1 MKQEECGID
10 EIKMFM
16 KILFIRRLNPFF
28 DASASGNRF
37 ASLVDGLARLGVQ
50 ITILVTGGYNN
61 FAERRSCAKSFDKD
75 NIRVRYLIPTSNH
88 TIWWRRFNK
97 YVLYFVGRGYI
108 KYRLRKDL
116 CSFDGNFVW
125 LTNDALILSSYIT
138 VSDKLK
144 CRTLLE
150 INEFHDIYKLDGK
163 ITHKFQ
169 IQQAKESEGI
179 YLEAIKHID
188 CFAIM
193 TKTLLNY
200 YKSMVKPEA
209 VLMHL
214 PMTVDMSRF
223 EMDKDKNCKECYIAF
238 AGSFDNSKDGLR
250 ILIESFAKLYLRYPK
265 YKLKIAGFYHPDV
278 EQQKQLIE
286 KYGIQDKVQY
296 VGVLTREQ
304 IPYFLK
310 NASILA
316 LARPDSHQARGGFP
330 TKLGEYLSTKNPVCV
345 TNVGEIGYYLKDN
358 ESAFLAFPNSV
369 DSFTD
374 ALERAL
380 QDEELAKKVGLE
392 GYEVAKANFNMEI
405 QSKRLYTFLCDNLKK

>member
-1 MKQEECGID
+1 MKQEGYGID
-10 EIKMFM
+10 EIKTFM
-16 KILFIRRLNPFF
+16 KILFVRRLNPFF

-37 ASLVDGLARLGVQ
+37 ASLVEGLARLGVQ
-50 ITILVTGGYNN
+50 ITVLVTGGYNN
-61 FAERRSCAKSFDKD
+61 FAERRSFARSFDKG

-97 YVLYFVGRGYI
+97 YILNFVGRGYV
-108 KYRLRKDL
+108 KYRLEKDL
-116 CSFDGNFVW
+116 RSFDGDFVW
-125 LTNDALILSSYIT
+125 LTNDALILASYIA
-138 VSDKLK
+138 VFDKLK

-150 INEFHDIYKLDGK
+150 INEFHDIYKLEGK

-169 IQQAKESEGI
+169 VRQAKESERI

-188 CFAIM
+188 CFAVM

-200 YKSMVKPEA
+200 YKSMVKFEA

-223 EMDKDKNCKECYIAF
+223 EIDKDKNCKECYIAF
-238 AGSFDNSKDGLR
+238 AGSFDNRKDGLH
-250 ILIESFAKLYLRYPK
+250 ILIESFAKLHLRYPK

-278 EQQKQLIE
+278 EQQKQLIQ

-316 LARPDSHQARGGFP
+316 LARPDSHQAQGGFP
-330 TKLGEYLSTKNPVCV
+330 TKLGEYLSTQNPVCV
-345 TNVGEIGYYLKDN
+345 TTVGEIGDYLVDN
-358 ESAFLAFPNSV
+358 ESAFLASPGSV
-369 DSFTD
+369 DSFAD
-374 ALERAL
+374 ALNRAMC
-380 QDEELAKKVGLE
+380 DEMMAKEVGVK
-392 GYEVAKANFNMEI
+392 GYMVAKANFNMEV
-405 QSKRLYTFLCDNLKK
+405 QSDRLYDFLCKRL